1 MRKLTLG
8 SLLLFTFIIMFL
20 TILMPSDEAQAIP
33 AFARKYSMSC
43 TTCHAPYPRLKE
55 YGDEF
60 AGNGFTLKDK
70 DAPRYFVE
78 TGDRKLS
85 LIRELPF
92 AVRMEGYTSYNSAS
106 NRNLDFTS
114 PYIAKLLSG
123 GTLAKDI
130 SYYFYFFFSERG
142 DATVGIEDAF
152 IMFNNLF
159 NSELDFYIGQFQIS
173 DPLFKRE
180 LRLTYEDYQVYKFR
194 PGSSLINLAYDR
206 GIMVTYGF
214 PSGTDVVL
222 EVLNG
227 NGLNAADEMH
237 LYDSD
242 KYKNIFG
249 RISQNIGEYLR
260 VGGIGF
266 YGKEKQEAVNEVT
279 MFGGDA
285 TLAYGPLELNLQYL
299 DRKDTDPDMTGAA
312 IDLKTQGGMAELI
325 INPHGDRSDWY
336 LVALY
341 NQIDSDRQKLKYQ
354 TLTGHIGYL
363 LRTNV
368 RLTGEVSYD
377 IENEESRVVMGIITA
392 F

>member
-8 SLLLFTFIIMFL
+8 SLLLFTLIIPSL

-60 AGNGFTLKDK
+60 AGNGFVLKDK

-78 TGDRKLS
+78 TGDQKLS

-92 AVRMEGYTSYNSAS
+92 AVRLEGYTSYSSAS

-123 GTLAKDI
+123 GTLAKDV

-159 NSELDFYIGQFQIS
+159 NSELDFYIGQFQVS

-206 GIMVTYGF
+206 GIMMTYGF
-214 PSGTDVVL
+214 ASGTDVVL

-242 KYKNIFG
+242 KYKNVFG
-249 RISQNIGEYLR
+249 RVSQNIGEYLR

-285 TLAYGPLELNLQYL
+285 TIAYGPLELNLQYL
-299 DRKDTDPDMTGAA
+299 DRKDTDPDMTGTD
-312 IDLKTQGGMAELI
+312 IDLKTRGGMAELI
-325 INPHGDRSDWY
+325 VNPHGDRSDWY

-341 NQIDSDRQKLKYQ
+341 NQIDSDRQDLKYQ

-377 IENEESRVVMGIITA
+377 IENEESRVVLGIITA

>member
-8 SLLLFTFIIMFL
+8 SLLFFTFIILSL
-20 TILMPSDEAQAIP
+20 TILMPSDEALAIP

-60 AGNGFTLKDK
+60 AGNGFILKDK

-92 AVRMEGYTSYNSAS
+92 AVRLEGYTSYNSAS

-159 NSELDFYIGQFQIS
+159 NSELDFYIGQFQVS

-206 GIMVTYGF
+206 GIMMTYGF

-249 RISQNIGEYLR
+249 RMSQNIGEYLR

-341 NQIDSDRQKLKYQ
+341 NQIDSDRQELKYQ

-377 IENEESRVVMGIITA
+377 IENEESRVVLGIITA

>member
-8 SLLLFTFIIMFL
+8 SLLLFTSIILFL

-60 AGNGFTLKDK
+60 AGNGFVLKDK

-78 TGDRKLS
+78 TGDQKLS

-92 AVRMEGYTSYNSAS
+92 AVRLEGYTSYISAS

-152 IMFNNLF
+152 VMFNNLF

-206 GIMVTYGF
+206 GIMMTYGLA
-214 PSGTDVVL
+214 SGTDVVL

-237 LYDSD
+237 LYDND
-242 KYKNIFG
+242 KYKNLFG
-249 RISQNIGEYLR
+249 RVSQNMGEYLR

-285 TLAYGPLELNLQYL
+285 TIAYGPLELNLQYL
-299 DRKDTDPDMTGAA
+299 DRKDTDPDMTGTD
-312 IDLKTQGGMAELI
+312 IDLRTRGGMAELI
-325 INPHGDRSDWY
+325 VNPYGDRSDWY

-341 NQIDSDRQKLKYQ
+341 NQIDSDRKNLKYQ

-363 LRTNV
+363 LRANV

-377 IENEESRVVMGIITA
+377 IENEESRVVLGIITA

>member
-8 SLLLFTFIIMFL
+8 SLLLFTFIILSL
-20 TILMPSDEAQAIP
+20 TILMPPDEAQAIP

-60 AGNGFTLKDK
+60 AGNGFVLKDK

-78 TGDRKLS
+78 TGDQKLS

-92 AVRMEGYTSYNSAS
+92 AVRLEGYTSYISAS

-152 IMFNNLF
+152 VMFNNLF

-206 GIMVTYGF
+206 GIMMTYGF
-214 PSGTDVVL
+214 ASGTDVVL

-237 LYDSD
+237 LYDND
-242 KYKNIFG
+242 KYKNLFG
-249 RISQNIGEYLR
+249 RVSQNMGEYLR

-285 TLAYGPLELNLQYL
+285 TIAYGPLELNLQYL
-299 DRKDTDPDMTGAA
+299 DRKDTDPDMTGTD
-312 IDLKTQGGMAELI
+312 IDLKTRGGMAELI
-325 INPHGDRSDWY
+325 VNPHGDRSDWY

-341 NQIDSDRQKLKYQ
+341 NQIDSDRQDLKYQ

-377 IENEESRVVMGIITA
+377 IENEESRVVLGIITA

>member
-92 AVRMEGYTSYNSAS
+92 AVRLEGYTSYNSAS

-159 NSELDFYIGQFQIS
+159 NSELDFYIGQFQVS

-341 NQIDSDRQKLKYQ
+341 NQIDSDRQELKYQ

-377 IENEESRVVMGIITA
+377 IENEESRVVLGIITA